1 MESVI
6 QPLAKSV
13 LIPLEL
19 TATASAAD
27 IGILKRILV
36 SGHNTTLKYQII
48 NGRHYKNS

>member
-36 SGHNTTLKYQII
+36 SGQ
-48 NGRHYKNS
+48 KNKKEDLLICY